1 MSTKVCTKCGA
12 EKPLSEFYKSK
23 ATKDGLQ
30 FACKDCYKE
39 YARKYY
45 IENREKLKEEA
56 LKYRTENPEKVRE
69 SNRKWQA
76 KNPEKVLKYN
86 RKWQAENPEKVRER
100 QRKYKAQQCELTAMG
115 QVMDLQEFMEGL
127 HENV

>member
-1 MSTKVCTKCGA
+1 VSTKVCTKCGA
-12 EKPLSEFYKSK
+12 EKPLSEFSK
-23 ATKDGLQ
+23 HKARRDGVRAT
-30 FACKDCYKE
+30 CKDCSKE
-39 YARKYY
+39 YNRKYY
-45 IENREKLKEEA
+45 IENREKFKEEA